1 MVGYFEAMNNS
12 GYIIYY
18 KSRRNFIMAKSVAV
32 LVTNLV
38 EDVEYTEPVEA
49 LKSAGH
55 KVTTIS
61 FEKGTVEGKH
71 GTQINIDKSIDEV
84 SPQDFDA
91 LFIPGGFSPDQLR
104 ADQRFVEF
112 TKFFLATNKL
122 TASICHGPQLMIQTG
137 LVQGRTMTAYLTVQP
152 DLYYAGARIE
162 DKAVVID
169 GNLITSREPKD
180 IPAFNDA
187 FLSAL

>member
-1 MVGYFEAMNNS
+1 
-12 GYIIYY
+12 
-18 KSRRNFIMAKSVAV
+18 MAKSVAV

-38 EDVEYTEPVEA
+38 EDVEYTKPVEA

-55 KVTTIS
+55 KVTTIG

-137 LVQGRTMTAYLTVQP
+137 LVL
-152 DLYYAGARIE
+152 
-162 DKAVVID
+162 
-169 GNLITSREPKD
+169 
-180 IPAFNDA
+180 
-187 FLSAL
+187 

>member
-1 MVGYFEAMNNS
+1 
-12 GYIIYY
+12 
-18 KSRRNFIMAKSVAV
+18 
-32 LVTNLV
+32 
-38 EDVEYTEPVEA
+38 
-49 LKSAGH
+49 
-55 KVTTIS
+55 
-61 FEKGTVEGKH
+61 
-71 GTQINIDKSIDEV
+71 EV

-162 DKAVVID
+162 DKDVVID

>member
-1 MVGYFEAMNNS
+1 M
-12 GYIIYY
+12 
-18 KSRRNFIMAKSVAV
+18 
-32 LVTNLV
+32 
-38 EDVEYTEPVEA
+38 
-49 LKSAGH
+49 
-55 KVTTIS
+55 
-61 FEKGTVEGKH
+61 
-71 GTQINIDKSIDEV
+71 

-137 LVQGRTMTAYLTVQP
+137 CTMTAYLTVQP

>member
-1 MVGYFEAMNNS
+1 M
-12 GYIIYY
+12 
-18 KSRRNFIMAKSVAV
+18 
-32 LVTNLV
+32 TNLV

-137 LVQGRTMTAYLTVQP
+137 LVQGRTMTAYLTVQT